1 MLRQVR
7 QSLFATSNRHLLRA
21 RQTPGF
27 NTLKVATMATLESHN
42 PPSNKT
48 PEFDEVI
55 QRIAKYVHNYEIKSD
70 LAFSTARYCLI
81 DTIGCGLEALHHKEC
96 TKMLGPLTEGTTV
109 TKGAK
114 VPGTTYELDPVEAAR
129 NFGTMIRW
137 LDFND
142 TVGRLLCKETQQ
154 LTIIVAC
161 SRMGTPLR

>member
-1 MLRQVR
+1 
-7 QSLFATSNRHLLRA
+7 
-21 RQTPGF
+21 
-27 NTLKVATMATLESHN
+27 MASVQAHN

-70 LAFSTARYCLI
+70 LALSTARYCLI

-96 TKMLGPLTEGTTV
+96 TKMLGPLTEGTSV
-109 TKGAK
+109 TNGAK
-114 VPGTTYELDPVEAAR
+114 VPGTKFELDPVEAAR

-142 TVGRLLCKETQQ
+142 TVNDSGKWLHKMVTDFCSGSQ
-154 LTIIVAC
+154 LNGVIPRITWGVSSWSLTG
-161 SRMGTPLR
+161 SRDEVRN

>member
-1 MLRQVR
+1 ML
-7 QSLFATSNRHLLRA
+7 
-21 RQTPGF
+21 
-27 NTLKVATMATLESHN
+27 NTLKVATMATLEKHN

-70 LAFSTARYCLI
+70 LALSTARYCLI

-114 VPGTTYELDPVEAAR
+114 VPGTKYELDPVEAAR

-142 TVGRLLCKETQQ
+142 TVRRALCRNTEQD
-154 LTIIVAC
+154 
-161 SRMGTPLR
+161 R